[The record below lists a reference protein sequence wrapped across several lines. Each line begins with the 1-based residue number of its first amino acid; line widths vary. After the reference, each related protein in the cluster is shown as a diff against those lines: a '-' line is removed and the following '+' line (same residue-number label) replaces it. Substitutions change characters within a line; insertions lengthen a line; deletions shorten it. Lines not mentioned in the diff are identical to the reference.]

1 MLARLAGAT
10 AAAFLILVV
19 LLAAAGAAVA
29 EILAAP
35 VTLVGQALDGTV
47 STQQLDAAQ
56 YCVLGK
62 ITPGKATG
70 YGTFTTQQLA
80 NATTI
85 YQVSATLAL
94 PQYAAQIAIAT
105 ALQES
110 SLYNLDHGDRDSLGL
125 FQQRPSQ
132 GWGTPA
138 QIMDPVYSSTKF
150 YEALV
155 KVPHWQS
162 MPLTQAAQAVQRSGF
177 PDAYAHW
184 TFTAGYLVATVSGAL
199 DQCGKKTVG
208 EAPEVT
214 VVRSEDIAI

>member
-1 MLARLAGAT
+1 MLTRLAAAS
-10 AAAFLILVV
+10 AAALLMLVV

-29 EILAAP
+29 EIITAP
-35 VTLVGQALDGTV
+35 VTLVGQALDATV
-47 STQQLDAAQ
+47 SPQQLDAAQ

-62 ITPGKATG
+62 IQAGKATG
-70 YGTFTTQQLA
+70 YGTFSREQLA

-85 YQVSATLAL
+85 YQVSVTLGL

-138 QIMDPVYSSTKF
+138 QIMDPAYSSTKF
-150 YEALV
+150 YQALV
-155 KVPHWQS
+155 KVPHWQT

-184 TFTAGYLVATVSGAL
+184 TYTAGYLVATVSGAF
-199 DQCGKKTVG
+199 VG
-208 EAPEVT
+208 CQS
-214 VVRSEDIAI
+214 R

>member
-10 AAAFLILVV
+10 AALFLLLVV

-35 VTLVGQALDGTV
+35 VTLVGQALDAHLDPR
-47 STQQLDAAQ
+47 QLSAAQ

-62 ITPGKATG
+62 ITPGKDTG
-70 YGTFTTQQLA
+70 YGTYSAQQLA

-85 YQVSATLAL
+85 YQVSVTLGL
-94 PQYAAQIAIAT
+94 PMYAAQIAIAT

-110 SLYNLDHGDRDSLGL
+110 SLYNLNYGDRDSLGL

-138 QIMDPVYSSTKF
+138 QIMDPVYASTKF

-155 KVPHWQS
+155 KVPNWQTI
-162 MPLTQAAQAVQRSGF
+162 PLWQAAQAVQRSAF
-177 PDAYAHW
+177 PYAYAKW
-184 TFTAGYLVATVSGAL
+184 TYPAGYLVSSVSGAL
-199 DQCGKKTVG
+199 DQCNGKNATGV
-208 EAPEVT
+208 
-214 VVRSEDIAI
+214 S

>member
-47 STQQLDAAQ
+47 SAQQLDAAQ

-70 YGTFTTQQLA
+70 YGTFTTAQLA

-94 PQYAAQIAIAT
+94 PPYAAQIAIAT

-177 PDAYAHW
+177 PDAYAKW
-184 TFTAGYLVATVSGAL
+184 TYPAGYLVATVSGAL
-199 DQCGKKTVG
+199 DQCSKKTAG
-208 EAPEVT
+208 EAPEVA
-214 VVRSEDIAI
+214 VVRSGVIAV

>member
-10 AAAFLILVV
+10 AAAFLMLVV

-35 VTLVGQALDGTV
+35 ATLIGQALDGTV
-47 STQQLDAAQ
+47 SPQQLDAAQ

-70 YGTFTTQQLA
+70 YGTYTREQLA

-85 YQVSATLAL
+85 YQVSVTLAL
-94 PQYAAQIAIAT
+94 PRYAAQIAIAT
-105 ALQES
+105 AIQES
-110 SLYNLDHGDRDSLGL
+110 SLYNIDYGDRDSLGL

-138 QIMDPVYSSTKF
+138 QIMDPVYASTKF
-150 YEALV
+150 YQALV
-155 KVPHWQS
+155 KVPGWQT
-162 MPLTQAAQAVQRSGF
+162 MPLTQAAQAVQRSAF
-177 PDAYAHW
+177 PDAYAQHSYA
-184 TFTAGYLVATVSGAL
+184 AGYLVATVSGAL
-199 DQCGKKTVG
+199 DQCNQQPAGRTG
-208 EAPEVT
+208 SRALP
-214 VVRSEDIAI
+214 AA

>member
-10 AAAFLILVV
+10 AAALLLLVV

-29 EILAAP
+29 DILAAP
-35 VTLVGQALDGTV
+35 VTLIGQALDGHIDP
-47 STQQLDAAQ
+47 TQLSAAQ

-62 ITPGKATG
+62 IQAGKPTG

-85 YQVSATLAL
+85 YQVSVTRGL

-138 QIMDPVYSSTKF
+138 QIMDPVYASTKF

-155 KVPHWQS
+155 QVPNWQS
-162 MPLTQAAQAVQRSGF
+162 MPLTQAAQAVQKSGF
-177 PDAYAHW
+177 PDAYAKW
-184 TFTAGYLVATVSGAL
+184 SYPAGYLVATVSGAL
-199 DQCGKKTVG
+199 DQCSKKTAG
-208 EAPEVT
+208 KAPETGMMRTGDLAV
-214 VVRSEDIAI
+214 

>member
-10 AAAFLILVV
+10 AAALLLLVV

-29 EILAAP
+29 EIVFAP
-35 VTLVGQALDGTV
+35 ATLVGQALNGHIDPK
-47 STQQLDAAQ
+47 QLSAAQ

-62 ITPGKATG
+62 IQPGKDTG
-70 YGTFTTQQLA
+70 YGAYSAQQLA
-80 NATTI
+80 NTTTI
-85 YQVSATLAL
+85 YQVSVSLGL
-94 PQYAAQIAIAT
+94 PMYAAQIAIAT

-138 QIMDPVYSSTKF
+138 QIMDPVYASTKF

-155 KVPHWQS
+155 KVPNWQTI
-162 MPLTQAAQAVQRSGF
+162 PLWQAAQTVQRSAF
-177 PDAYAHW
+177 PYAYAKW
-184 TFTAGYLVATVSGAL
+184 DYPAGYLVSSVSGAL
-199 DQCGKKTVG
+199 DQCNGKNP
-208 EAPEVT
+208 ANPP
-214 VVRSEDIAI
+214 